1 MPITRNWQIST
12 CVYISESLARHG
24 SRRLCKNITMNSTR
38 ASSLHSHMVDLEK
51 LDEHDHDHDHE
62 QTEEDKGQEKDEPL
76 SAGDEPTNDELPKD
90 LRKEPSKK
98 DEAFLVKFDENDP
111 INPMNFSTVK
121 KSWITLQL
129 GFTALTASLA
139 SSIIAPAEGA
149 IASRFHIGSEV
160 TVLVI
165 SLYVLGFAVGPLMW
179 APISEVY
186 GRKWS
191 LIPAMTVLALFSIG
205 TAVSQNPQTVLIT
218 RFFGSLDPFPF
229 TVAPY

>member
-1 MPITRNWQIST
+1 MD
-12 CVYISESLARHG
+12 
-24 SRRLCKNITMNSTR
+24 STR
-38 ASSLHSHMVDLEK
+38 ASSLHSQMDTADLEK
-51 LDEHDHDHDHE
+51 LDEHDHDHE
-62 QTEEDKGQEKDEPL
+62 QAEEDKAQEKDEPL
-76 SAGDEPTNDELPKD
+76 SAGDEPTNDKLPKH
-90 LRKEPSKK
+90 LRREPSKK

-111 INPMNFSTVK
+111 TNPMNFSTLK

-205 TAVSQNPQTVLIT
+205 TAVSQNPETVFIT
-218 RFFGSLDPFPF
+218 RFFGTFEPVPSSS
-229 TVAPY
+229 YQY